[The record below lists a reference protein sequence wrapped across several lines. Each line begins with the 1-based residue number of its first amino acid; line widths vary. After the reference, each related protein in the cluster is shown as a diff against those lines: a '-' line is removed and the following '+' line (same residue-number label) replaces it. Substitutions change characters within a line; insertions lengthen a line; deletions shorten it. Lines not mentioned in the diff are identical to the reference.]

1 MLADAAQVDAA
12 VVGGGPAGL
21 TGALYLARFRRRVLV
36 IDAGQGRAL
45 SIPRSHNMP
54 GYPDGVA
61 GLALVEAMRRQA
73 ERYGARLVAGRV
85 GALAR
90 HAARGFVLDVGGTAV
105 AARLVLLA
113 SGASDVEPALADR
126 ARAVAEGALRY
137 CPVCDGYEVI
147 DRRVGLLADSDRDL
161 GEALYLRHFTP
172 RLTVFRVSAAV
183 RFDAAE
189 RARLAQAGI
198 ALAEAPVDALERDG
212 GGVRVRH
219 GGQSTRLDALYS
231 ALGLTPHAE
240 LAAALGAE
248 RAVDGTLVTDRHQQT
263 SVPGLYA
270 AGDVAKGLNQISVAM
285 GDAAIAA
292 AAMHRALL
300 DAEGG

>member
-1 MLADAAQVDAA
+1 MPDGARVDVA

-36 IDAGQGRAL
+36 LDAGDGRAL
-45 SIPRSHNMP
+45 RIPRSHNL
-54 GYPDGVA
+54 A
-61 GLALVEAMRRQA
+61 GHPEGIAGQALVDTMRGQA
-73 ERYGARLVAGRV
+73 ERYGARIVAGRV
-85 GALAR
+85 ESLAR
-90 HAARGFVLDVGGTAV
+90 APDGGFLLQAGRMTI

-113 SGASDVEPALADR
+113 TGASDVEPALSDC

-147 DRRVGLLADSDRDL
+147 DRRVGLLADSERDL

-172 RLTVFRVSAAV
+172 QLTVFRVSAAV
-183 RFDAAE
+183 RFDAAQRE
-189 RARLAQAGI
+189 RLAGAGI
-198 ALAEAPVDALERDG
+198 GLVEAPVDALVLEE
-212 GGVRVRH
+212 GGVRVQH
-219 GGQSTRLDALYS
+219 GGASTRLDALYS
-231 ALGLTPHAE
+231 ALGLQPHAG

-248 RAVDGTLVTDRHQQT
+248 CAADGTLVTDRHQQT
-263 SVPGLYA
+263 GVPGLYA

-300 DAEGG
+300 DAEHR